1 MEDLIK
7 LYCMTMKC
15 KNVNVEVMTKMFEQA
30 NMSFDGVSMMIFDLA
45 LQLDAGKG
53 ADLVE
58 LCEEIQQKAN
68 AISTV
73 SLNFYGALYEMR
85 GEPTPPSP

>member
-7 LYCMTMKC
+7 IYCMDMEC
-15 KNVNVEVMTKMFEQA
+15 KQINLSMMTKMFEQA
-30 NMSFDGVSMMIFDLA
+30 NMNFYGIGGVFFKMSLT
-45 LQLDAGKG
+45 LDNEKEYP
-53 ADLVE
+53 LVE
-58 LCEEIQQKAN
+58 LCKEIEQKTN

-73 SLNFYGALYEMR
+73 SLEFYGALYEMR